1 MSSASPHGAPRAD
14 LDAALRLVRE
24 GAPERAEQTLRQTL
38 RANPGDAPAR
48 RLLGLLCTRLGN
60 ASEGLSHL
68 ARAVRDAPRSEA
80 AALDLARALTDAKR
94 RGEAE
99 AVLAAFCR
107 RQPAAAA
114 ALQAWA
120 DALFANG
127 KAEAARRAQRRAVE
141 ADAHFQDMRRA
152 VQASAAGRPQDAEAI
167 YRSILKSNPNHV
179 HALVGLA
186 NAALDG
192 NAPDD
197 AQRLLNHALSV
208 SAYASPVHRGLAR
221 LHMNRGRFA
230 EALAA
235 AQRAV
240 DLNPELAESW
250 TTMGTVCAWGL
261 QQEAAQRAFVQS
273 LRIAPNQPRVQ
284 LSLGHVRKAL
294 GERAASVRAYKEA
307 LALAPAL
314 GEAWWSLADLKTY
327 AFADHEVAAMER
339 ALEDDALHERDRAAV
354 YFALGKAFEDRRA
367 NDAAFEHYR
376 RGNAIRRRFES
387 FDVERF
393 QRQCQR
399 LQMVFTAARLAA
411 SASDGR
417 ELGAPTPIFVVGL
430 PRAGSTL
437 IEQILA
443 SHSQVQGT
451 MELPHVLGYVREM
464 DPRRGGAPP
473 GYPACIETMS
483 PADFA
488 ALGKRYIDET
498 RAYHGD
504 APFFVDKMPNNFMHV
519 GLIAC
524 MLPQAVFVDARRHP
538 LGCCFSVYKQHFAR
552 GQSFGYDF
560 DALGAY
566 YRGYLDVMAHWGQVL
581 PGRVHRVIYERMVDD
596 AESQTRR
603 LLQACGLP
611 FEAACLRFHE
621 TARVVRT
628 ASAEQVR
635 RPIYADAKMHW
646 RAFERHLAPLKA
658 ALGPALDA
666 WAA

>member
-1 MSSASPHGAPRAD
+1 MNPVSARGASRAD
-14 LDAALRLVRE
+14 LDAAVRLLRE
-24 GAPERAEQTLRQTL
+24 GDPQRAEQTLRRAL
-38 RANPGDAPAR
+38 RTNPGDAPAR
-48 RLLGLLCTRLGN
+48 RLLGLVRARLGD
-60 ASEGLSHL
+60 AAEALTHL
-68 ARAVRDAPRSEA
+68 ERAVRDAPHFEA
-80 AALDLARALTDAKR
+80 ASLDLARVLTSAGR
-94 RGEAE
+94 QAEAE

-107 RQPAAAA
+107 REPAAAA

-127 KAEAARRAQRRAVE
+127 KAEAARLAQRRAVE
-141 ADAHFQDMRRA
+141 ADAHFHDMRRA
-152 VQASAAGRPQDAEAI
+152 VQASAAGRLQDAEAI
-167 YRSILKSNPNHV
+167 YRGILKSNPNHV

-192 NAPDD
+192 NAPED

-208 SAYASPVHRGLAR
+208 SAHASPVQRALAR
-221 LHMNRGRFA
+221 LHMHRGLHT

-235 AQRAV
+235 ARRAV
-240 DLNPELAESW
+240 ELNPELADSW
-250 TTMGTVCAWGL
+250 TTMGTVCATGL
-261 QQEAAQRAFVQS
+261 QQEAAQRAFVRS

-307 LALAPAL
+307 LALAPGL

-327 AFADHEVAAMER
+327 VFADDEVEAMRR

-354 YFALGKAFEDRRA
+354 YFALGKAFEDRGA

-376 RGNAIRRRFES
+376 RGNAIRARFEA
-387 FDVERF
+387 FDVDRF
-393 QRQCQR
+393 QQQCAR
-399 LQMVFTAARLAA
+399 LQSVFTAARV
-411 SASDGR
+411 SASRGR
-417 ELGAPTPIFVVGL
+417 GTKPESPTPIFVVGL

-451 MELPHVLGYVREM
+451 MELPHILGYVREM
-464 DPRRGGAPP
+464 DPRRGAPPP
-473 GYPACIETMS
+473 GYPACIEAMS

-488 ALGKRYIDET
+488 ALGERYIDET

-504 APFFVDKMPNNFMHV
+504 APFFVDKMPNNFMHL

-524 MLPQAVFVDARRHP
+524 MLPQAKFVDARRHP
-538 LGCCFSVYKQHFAR
+538 LGCCFSVYKQLFAR
-552 GQSFGYDF
+552 GQAFGYHF
-560 DALGAY
+560 DSLGAY
-566 YRGYLDVMAHWGQVL
+566 YRGYLDVMAHWGRVM
-581 PGRVHRVIYERMVDD
+581 PGGVHRIIYERMVDD
-596 AESQTRR
+596 VEGQTRR
-603 LLQACGLP
+603 LLRFCGLR

-621 TARVVRT
+621 TGRVVRT

-635 RPIYADAKMHW
+635 RPVYADAKTHW
-646 RAFERHLAPLKA
+646 RAFEQHLAPLKK